1 MYIIALT
8 CVASVAGP
16 QLSKGKDKPRNPGE
30 TTPLVLIGWLNW
42 ANSSDVINSSIPR
55 TIWYTNMTSR
65 PLTNTAYLVTF
76 KAKSEREEEQDFKVG
91 GYETFTGASGI
102 ITNDL
107 MNFTLRLSA
116 GNAGVSGRGTI
127 TIGIYTTTNATIH
140 PAEQDAY
147 PISNLLTIPFEI
159 PRIPSF

>member
-1 MYIIALT
+1 
-8 CVASVAGP
+8 
-16 QLSKGKDKPRNPGE
+16 
-30 TTPLVLIGWLNW
+30 
-42 ANSSDVINSSIPR
+42 
-55 TIWYTNMTSR
+55 MTSR